1 MKAKI
6 VIGKTELNVS
16 YNLQT
21 FERLTNVLSDK
32 DCSVNIPAIANCDQF
47 TILEHLLILRIAE
60 KMGLN
65 VKSFLSALSEFINW
79 DVPVH
84 LQILEVEKAFLDTAR

>member
-1 MKAKI
+1 MTAK
-6 VIGKTELNVS
+6 VTIGLTELTVA

-32 DCSVNIPAIANCDQF
+32 DCSIDVPCIANCDQF

-60 KMGLN
+60 RNKLN
-65 VKSFLSALSEFINW
+65 VKNFLSALCEFMNW
-79 DVPVH
+79 SLPVH
-84 LQILEVEKAFLDTAR
+84 LQILEVENEFMVASR

>member
-1 MKAKI
+1 MTAI
-6 VIGKTELNVS
+6 ITIGKTQLKVA

-21 FERLTNVLSDK
+21 FERLSRVLSDS
-32 DCSVNIPAIANCDQF
+32 DCLVDIPAIANCNSF
-47 TILEHLLILRIAE
+47 TLLEHLLILRIAE
-60 KMGLN
+60 KRGLN

-84 LQILEVEKAFLDTAR
+84 LQILEVEREFMVASR